1 MALPCPPRR
10 GKPWYAIQFRRGAAK
25 MAATVSAN
33 SSAVLWVYV
42 HFDGWIIAWQG
53 PRRRERLS
61 QGVIDNSAPLV
72 SHDISYETRLGDVTI
87 AVHTAGF
94 IGCHRD
100 PPRTPVAATMTRQS
114 SRRSRIA
121 PHLPRVILTRGI
133 ASIRANITYVHFP
146 SHVRAV
152 CANAPAEVR
161 CPLRLTSLADSGCH
175 LFTMTSLTT
184 MTQMVPQLPRVP
196 WWLPVPIP
204 ALLVPTY
211 VTVLSPVLSYL
222 SRLLA
227 HYICLEISKNS
238 VKFYL
243 YFISFII
250 F

>member
-10 GKPWYAIQFRRGAAK
+10 VKPWYSIQFRGAAK

-72 SHDISYETRLGDVTI
+72 SHDISYGTRLGDVTI

-100 PPRTPVAATMTRQS
+100 PPRFPVAATMTRQS

-121 PHLPRVILTRGI
+121 PHLPRHSDAWYRF
-133 ASIRANITYVHFP
+133 HP
-146 SHVRAV
+146 CEHHVRA
-152 CANAPAEVR
+152 
-161 CPLRLTSLADSGCH
+161 
-175 LFTMTSLTT
+175 F
-184 MTQMVPQLPRVP
+184 
-196 WWLPVPIP
+196 PVPRTRSLRKRAGRGSMSAP
-204 ALLVPTY
+204 LD
-211 VTVLSPVLSYL
+211 VTCWQRLSPVPHDVTDNNDASGPAASQSTVVAPCSDPGLISTYLCNRSLAGFVVPIKIVGTLHL
-222 SRLLA
+222 SRNF
-227 HYICLEISKNS
+227 K
-238 VKFYL
+238 
-243 YFISFII
+243 
-250 F
+250 